1 MFDIE
6 YADDVVILAETLSFS
21 ETAQHLCL
29 SRSAVS
35 RHVDAVEKGLGV
47 RLFRRTTRKVELT
60 EIGAAVLGDIDA
72 VRKYRQRIARRIEE
86 YRNEVPVLRLTS
98 PDFWL
103 NDYIEPLVNH
113 IATHDASFSVAFE
126 SHDPIRGLELVKN
139 GVCDVAFGVG
149 LPTQLDPSLTMRW
162 FADERLLVV
171 ACTECP
177 FAHQD
182 SISLH
187 ELVNLPLVL
196 LDDGSGGFTRMNE
209 AILEL
214 FHLHG
219 LQPASIRYTRRIET
233 QRFDIAACHGY
244 TLAPASM
251 RHVSRDYLMTLDLE
265 GIEAAMPLNFF
276 FRVDRLDEN
285 LMQFLNMASSFE
297 KARGN

>member
-1 MFDIE
+1 
-6 YADDVVILAETLSFS
+6 
-21 ETAQHLCL
+21 
-29 SRSAVS
+29 
-35 RHVDAVEKGLGV
+35 
-47 RLFRRTTRKVELT
+47 
-60 EIGAAVLGDIDA
+60 
-72 VRKYRQRIARRIEE
+72 
-86 YRNEVPVLRLTS
+86 
-98 PDFWL
+98 
-103 NDYIEPLVNH
+103 
-113 IATHDASFSVAFE
+113 
-126 SHDPIRGLELVKN
+126 
-139 GVCDVAFGVG
+139 
-149 LPTQLDPSLTMRW
+149 MRW
-162 FADERLLVV
+162 VADERLLVI

-177 FAHQD
+177 LAHQE

-233 QRFDIAACHGY
+233 QGFDIAACHGY

-276 FRVDRLDEN
+276 FRVDQLDEN